1 METNTSSR
9 EWLPWLGRVR
19 FLIITFLV
27 VVIVAV
33 SQLAPAPPPIR
44 TLIPLIALWY
54 TLAIL
59 FVILQRWLPDARW
72 HALVQIV
79 CDLVVITGVV
89 YATRA
94 QDSYFISL
102 YLLAILMGSILFSRR
117 GAFLIAGA
125 SFVLLG
131 SVIEFAYYGVIPRTT
146 SSMMGPRALEFWLAS
161 NFFAFFA
168 VAYLGSLLTQTV
180 RRKGLELD
188 EKREEL
194 KDLQAFNQDI
204 IESMRGGLLT
214 ADLEGR
220 ILLVN
225 RAGAEITG
233 HGVASLRGK
242 NVADIFP
249 GFWPVE
255 MDERDTPLAMR
266 KEIEFRLP
274 GGASRFLG
282 ISISRL
288 RTGQNE
294 ISGFVFNF
302 QDLTDM
308 KRLEREVATKEH
320 MAALGRL
327 SAAIAHEI
335 RQPLTAMTG
344 ALKEL
349 ARLAP
354 LDDDDKKLVQ
364 IVSRESQRLNQ
375 IIKEFLDYSRE
386 KTYAFTDV
394 DIAGLIEETL
404 VLLERDATGSGKY
417 RFDRNF
423 AARNIRARG
432 DRDAIKQVCWNLFN
446 NAMRAMPEGGT
457 LTVGLES
464 DSDWV
469 RISVR
474 DTGVGLDPQEA
485 TRIFEPFQSHFAG
498 GTGLG
503 LSIVYQIIQAHKGRI
518 RAEVADG
525 QGAVFVVEIPRAK
538 RASNSAKL
546 EVSAEGSILHSVGKG

>member
-1 METNTSSR
+1 
-9 EWLPWLGRVR
+9 
-19 FLIITFLV
+19 
-27 VVIVAV
+27 
-33 SQLAPAPPPIR
+33 
-44 TLIPLIALWY
+44 
-54 TLAIL
+54 
-59 FVILQRWLPDARW
+59 VILQRWLPNAWW
-72 HALVQIV
+72 HASIQMI

-125 SFVLLG
+125 SSVLLG
-131 SVIEFAYYGVIPRTT
+131 SVVELAYYGIIPRTT
-146 SSMMGPRALEFWLAS
+146 SPAIGPTALEFWLAS

-168 VAYLGSLLTQTV
+168 VAYLGSFLTQTV

-194 KDLQAFNQDI
+194 KDLRAFNQDI

-214 ADLEGR
+214 ADLAGR

-225 RAGAEITG
+225 RSGAEITG
-233 HGVASLRGK
+233 NDVASMLGK
-242 NVADIFP
+242 RVADIFP

-255 MDERDTPLAMR
+255 MDERDNPLAMR
-266 KEIEFRLP
+266 KEIEVRRP
-274 GGASRFLG
+274 GGVSRFLG

-288 RTGQNE
+288 RSGQNE

-375 IIKEFLDYSRE
+375 IIKDFLDYSRE

-394 DIAGLIEETL
+394 DIAGLLDEML
-404 VLLERDATGSGKY
+404 LLLERDAAANGKY
-417 RFDRNF
+417 RFNHDF

-446 NAMRAMPEGGT
+446 NALRAMPEGGI
-457 LTVGLES
+457 LSVGLES

-469 RISVR
+469 RISVC
-474 DTGVGLDPQEA
+474 DTGVGLDPREA

-518 RAEVADG
+518 RVEVGKDK
-525 QGAVFVVEIPRAK
+525 GATFIVEIPRAK
-538 RASNSAKL
+538 RASHSTSVD
-546 EVSAEGSILHSVGKG
+546 VSAQDSLHHAVGKG